1 MQRITTTMQ
10 CRTYL
15 AENLVETVFS
25 AFNSQIHQQKLLI
38 SVVRELGRTAY
49 DYPSSKWPLHWPDQ
63 IFQ

>member
-25 AFNSQIHQQKLLI
+25 AFNSQIHQKKLLI

-49 DYPSSKWPLHWPDQ
+49 DYPSSKWP
-63 IFQ
+63 